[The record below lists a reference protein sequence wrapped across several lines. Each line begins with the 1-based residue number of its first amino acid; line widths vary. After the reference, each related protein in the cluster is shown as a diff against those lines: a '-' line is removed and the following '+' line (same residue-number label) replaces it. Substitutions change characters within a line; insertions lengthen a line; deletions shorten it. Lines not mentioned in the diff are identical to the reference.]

1 MSQEQQISI
10 EWKVP
15 AQMESHVRE
24 IEKVSTELMRRLDRT
39 PFGRQVTR
47 IDVYN
52 PQNGLRPCVM
62 VFPDNVE
69 SADPESEIL
78 DVYGQISDMQRQE
91 GFHPLLWRFY
101 DAPEGIDYRERSNFD
116 GILTPDSLLVAT
128 VKKT

>member
-39 PFGRQVTR
+39 PFGRQEIR
-47 IDVYN
+47 LDVFN

-62 VFPDNVE
+62 VFPNNMESSNPE
-69 SADPESEIL
+69 SAIL
-78 DVYGQISDMQRQE
+78 DVYGQISDMQRQG
-91 GFHPLLWRFY
+91 GFYPLLWRFY
-101 DAPEGIDYRERSNFD
+101 DAPESSDYRERFSTD
-116 GILTPDSLLVAT
+116 GILTPDSVLIAE
-128 VKKT
+128 VKNT